1 MKHAHGPYAPRM
13 RVLSSVCRRWVE
25 KVELVVLPEE
35 KKTTR
40 RVEEK
45 IAAFV
50 YLLPSRAVLTRTP
63 ALAAH
68 FIHDL
73 HLGTKHLLL
82 VPTPRASIQRDST
95 SMPTSATRV
104 YLWDLPRS
112 LAERSSTSTIRRVSR
127 WWREPLIIED
137 ERDHHVLR
145 HSQAAARQKIAI
157 STREPQR
164 AKRAH
169 HPPAPLL
176 HLTAHLTGSAGR
188 AGPQNR
194 AESAACT
201 FFPSA

>member
-1 MKHAHGPYAPRM
+1 MNEVRGESWCARWYGTGRQEVHKRCNLLLDASCRLLLLGKHHQ
-13 RVLSSVCRRWVE
+13 LD
-25 KVELVVLPEE
+25 
-35 KKTTR
+35 
-40 RVEEK
+40 
-45 IAAFV
+45 
-50 YLLPSRAVLTRTP
+50 LLHPTP
-63 ALAAH
+63 ADRRQDAH
-68 FIHDL
+68 PRCVGTVRVL
-73 HLGTKHLLL
+73 HLGLLRL
-82 VPTPRASIQRDST
+82 LPVRSAPLAMRRASG
-95 SMPTSATRV
+95 
-104 YLWDLPRS
+104 
-112 LAERSSTSTIRRVSR
+112 

-137 ERDHHVLR
+137 ELDRDHHVLR

-176 HLTAHLTGSAGR
+176 HLTAHLTSSAGR

>member
-1 MKHAHGPYAPRM
+1 MEHAHGPYAPRM

-112 LAERSSTSTIRRVSR
+112 WSLAERSSQTGEQIEVDLIR
-127 WWREPLIIED
+127 LI
-137 ERDHHVLR
+137 RSSVLR
-145 HSQAAARQKIAI
+145 N
-157 STREPQR
+157 STGEGHG
-164 AKRAH
+164 A
-169 HPPAPLL
+169 L
-176 HLTAHLTGSAGR
+176 
-188 AGPQNR
+188 
-194 AESAACT
+194 
-201 FFPSA
+201 